1 MALDAA
7 YLSRPIPGESLTSE
21 PGNRPWE
28 KPPQYATIEE
38 AMAYYTQRILDP
50 ENHDSVLEP
59 LEMGL
64 PVINLANILTKT
76 SVMNG
81 VHSIDI
87 AVLVTPVI
95 EELIKTVADIHNVR
109 FIPSFEAV
117 AKANT
122 ISSRAAKN
130 LVREVMAAKEQPPEE
145 EAPAPE
151 ATEPKGLMAKPT
163 KAMGE

>member
-109 FIPSFEAV
+109 YIPSFELL

-122 ISSRAAKN
+122 ISSRQAKLIVNEVKAAKN
-130 LVREVMAAKEQPPEE
+130 KPA
-145 EAPAPE
+145 EAPALQE
-151 ATEPKGLMAKPT
+151 ESEPKGLMAKPT
-163 KAMGE
+163 KATGE